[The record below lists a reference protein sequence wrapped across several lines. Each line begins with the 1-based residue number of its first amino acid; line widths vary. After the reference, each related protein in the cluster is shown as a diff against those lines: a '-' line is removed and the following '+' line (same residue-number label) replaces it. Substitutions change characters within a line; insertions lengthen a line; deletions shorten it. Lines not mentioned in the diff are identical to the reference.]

1 MTRHRSVA
9 TRHQVKLAAHF
20 ESNLAAIEAFL
31 REIYALQAF
40 DALVD
45 TLMDTV
51 IPNLERF
58 PDMGRLL
65 LERPIHSVEVANGVA
80 RLRKQLDFIVKDAEL
95 REYVMADY
103 LMLYVQITGTVYLLS
118 ICHQRQLSFDL
129 ASHWPD

>member
-1 MTRHRSVA
+1 MT
-9 TRHQVKLAAHF
+9 TRHQVKLTAHF

-118 ICHQRQLSFDL
+118 IRHQRQLSFDL